1 MYPTLVCLLGQKVNF
16 NYEIV
21 IVDSGKDNTKE
32 YVKELRKVYKN
43 IKYRKIKYCK
53 NRSLLRNI
61 GVSISTGEIL
71 VFLDNDML
79 CPPDFL
85 QYHYDKHIK
94 ESGLVLL
101 GLRKSLINFDLQL
114 FGVENLVENFSYLDK
129 LPYYIDE
136 RINFNTEIEP
146 WRFVYSH
153 TMSMRRKTFRIAKG
167 FNKRFGNQWGLEDLE
182 FGFRLLQNHFRF
194 EFLGAIYSY
203 HQPHL
208 MQSTNEQKK
217 NTS

>member
-1 MYPTLVCLLGQKVNF
+1 MKKSNNSQGVLVSVIIPTFNRLSYLYPTLVCLLGQKVNF

-85 QYHYDKHIK
+85 QYHYDKLNI
-94 ESGLVLL
+94 
-101 GLRKSLINFDLQL
+101 
-114 FGVENLVENFSYLDK
+114 
-129 LPYYIDE
+129 
-136 RINFNTEIEP
+136 
-146 WRFVYSH
+146 
-153 TMSMRRKTFRIAKG
+153 
-167 FNKRFGNQWGLEDLE
+167 
-182 FGFRLLQNHFRF
+182 
-194 EFLGAIYSY
+194 
-203 HQPHL
+203 
-208 MQSTNEQKK
+208 
-217 NTS
+217 